1 MAPPH
6 GFEAPSDSLIT
17 ARAER
22 KGVDFQVMGREGFE
36 LQEFGMPLVLDS
48 GPTGFCA
55 LGWRVYIER
64 GIPDPR
70 FRLQLQPATAALS
83 ADCRLSAPNSL
94 MLRYGV
100 EYAMW
105 CYVKRLKVLRDGMLV
120 SLCCRG

>member
-6 GFEAPSDSLIT
+6 GFEAPSDSLST

-64 GIPDPR
+64 GIPDPVSD
-70 FRLQLQPATAALS
+70 FNFSQPQLL
-83 ADCRLSAPNSL
+83 
-94 MLRYGV
+94 
-100 EYAMW
+100 
-105 CYVKRLKVLRDGMLV
+105 
-120 SLCCRG
+120 